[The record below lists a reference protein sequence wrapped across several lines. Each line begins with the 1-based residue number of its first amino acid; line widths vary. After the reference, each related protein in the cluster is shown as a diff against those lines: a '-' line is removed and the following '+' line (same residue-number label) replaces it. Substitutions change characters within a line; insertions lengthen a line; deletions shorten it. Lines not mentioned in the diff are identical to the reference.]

1 MAQGPLSGLTPL
13 LGATNI
19 IIVKPV
25 VQTASHFRVAVRLR
39 HKPLATFA
47 LRLGPWHKLPATFQA
62 AVKPA
67 ALAVETASRFR
78 TYLLDRAW
86 HANPAV

>member
-1 MAQGPLSGLTPL
+1 MAQGPLSWLTPL
-13 LGATNI
+13 LDATHI

-25 VQTASHFRVAVRLR
+25 VQTASHFRVAIRPVPQTAGDFL
-39 HKPLATFA
+39 
-47 LRLGPWHKLPATFQA
+47 A
-62 AVKPA
+62 AVRPV

>member
-47 LRLGPWHKLPATFQA
+47 LRLGPWHKLPATFSLRSDLLRLLL
-62 AVKPA
+62 KPPA
-67 ALAVETASRFR
+67 AFAHLF
-78 TYLLDRAW
+78 
-86 HANPAV
+86 